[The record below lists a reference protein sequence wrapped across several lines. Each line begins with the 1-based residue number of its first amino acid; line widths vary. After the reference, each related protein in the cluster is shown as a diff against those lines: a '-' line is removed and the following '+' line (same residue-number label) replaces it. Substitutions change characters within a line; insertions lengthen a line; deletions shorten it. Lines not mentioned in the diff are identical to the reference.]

1 MLKKIFAFSLSEV
14 LVVVGII
21 GVVAALTL
29 PNLSHN
35 VEERK
40 CISALRKIYPEIEN
54 AYQQVVAEYGRPVEW
69 SAAADAS
76 SNKMTDYMNEFIQ
89 KYFSIIKNCGR
100 STKGC
105 FPSYNNVE
113 NDTTY
118 SNILLKNGAS
128 LSIFVGGMSA
138 IRSNVNNHGTSAND
152 DNFCHGYMG
161 KFIVDVNG
169 PQGENQPGYDIF
181 EFYMC
186 YDEGLV
192 ADGDNP
198 AGPTA
203 TAASGTAWA
212 LKAGNRDY
220 LKCANQLNWNTKRS
234 CK

>member
-1 MLKKIFAFSLSEV
+1 MFKKIIAFSLAEV
-14 LVVVGII
+14 MVVVGII
-21 GVVAALTL
+21 GVVATLTL
-29 PNLSHN
+29 PNLNNN

-40 CISALRKIYPEIEN
+40 CIAALRKIYPELEH
-54 AYQQVVAEYGRPVEW
+54 AYQQVIAEYGRPVEW
-69 SAAADAS
+69 PAPADTSA
-76 SNKMTDYMNEFIQ
+76 NRMTDHMTTFVQ
-89 KYFSIIKNCGR
+89 KYLSVLKSCGR
-100 STKGC
+100 TEKGC

-113 NDTTY
+113 NNNNY
-118 SNILLKNGAS
+118 SNFLLKDGSS
-128 LSIFVGGMSA
+128 LSVYVGSMSD
-138 IRSNVNNHGTSAND
+138 IRGNVNNHWTSAND

-169 PQGENQPGYDIF
+169 PQGENLPGYDIF

-203 TAASGTAWA
+203 TRESGTAWA

-220 LKCANQLNWNTKRS
+220 LKCVNQLNWNTKRS

>member
-1 MLKKIFAFSLSEV
+1 MLKKIVAFSLSEV
-14 LVVVGII
+14 LLVVGII
-21 GVVAALTL
+21 GLVAALTL
-29 PNLSHN
+29 SNLNNN

-40 CISALRKIYPEIEN
+40 CIAALRKIYPELEQ
-54 AYQQVVAEYGRPVEW
+54 AYQGVIAEHGRPAEW
-69 SAAADAS
+69 PAAAAAS
-76 SNKMTDYMNEFIQ
+76 ANTMTDYMNNFVQ
-89 KYFSIIKNCGR
+89 SHLSILKSCGR
-100 STKGC
+100 TTTGC
-105 FPSYNNVE
+105 FPSYNDVE
-113 NDTTY
+113 NDSNY
-118 SNILLKNGAS
+118 SNMLLKDGSS
-128 LSIFVGGMSA
+128 LSIYIGNMA
-138 IRSNVNNHGTSAND
+138 DIRSNVNNHFTSD
-152 DNFCHGYMG
+152 PTDNFCHGYMG

-169 PQGENQPGYDIF
+169 PKGENQPGYDIF